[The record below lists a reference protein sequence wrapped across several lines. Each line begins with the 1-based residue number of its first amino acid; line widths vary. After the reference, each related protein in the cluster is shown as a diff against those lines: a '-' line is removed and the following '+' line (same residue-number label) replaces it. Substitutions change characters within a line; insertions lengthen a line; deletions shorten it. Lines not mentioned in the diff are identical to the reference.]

1 MSRSG
6 LYIVIG
12 VLALV
17 AIGLAVYVAQQQAN
31 QPSLEIRLD
40 ENGLQVD
47 GNG

>member
-1 MSRSG
+1 MSRTG
-6 LYIVIG
+6 LYFVIG

-17 AIGLAVYVAQQQAN
+17 AIGLAIYIAQQAS